1 MIKEVAELIGKKYFI
16 MKNTNIWID
25 NKDEFDECMS
35 FFKALG
41 IHWHCGEEADEY
53 TPDEDF
59 PILLFCDRDEG
70 CNERLSYACFPAPKE
85 KEDNITWGGLLKL
98 IAES

>member
-1 MIKEVAELIGKKYFI
+1 MIKEVAELIGKKYFT
-16 MKNTNIWID
+16 MENTDIWID

-35 FFKALG
+35 FFKALD

-53 TPDEDF
+53 VPDDGF

-70 CNERLSYACFPAPKE
+70 CNERLSCADNPDVKE
-85 KEDNITWGGLLKL
+85 KKNNITWGGLLKL